1 MQTGVFDYKIYE
13 RIVRNTTNRSPKE
26 FKEMQR
32 RELIA
37 ARMRDLVR
45 ARVRVSVKEAQ
56 AQWLRERSKAVARIV
71 HIDRDWFAKYAVDA
85 SDAAMEAWAKENPQQ
100 LDEAWKGDQKSWTA
114 GCPLVSEI
122 LVAVDPETPD
132 EKKVDLRKR
141 IDDAAARLKAKEPF
155 EIVARQLSDGSS
167 ANWGGELG
175 CLGEGYG
182 VGSKELL
189 EAVSKMKPGEVSP
202 VLETARGFHIV
213 KLRGKLADKDV
224 EKVGRLAIA
233 RRLAVALRA
242 DELAKKFADEVIERA
257 QKGEKLDD
265 VVRELAKSYLQ
276 PEFAKAAKDEEPKA
290 LQADNRPRLEISAPF
305 NEVGGPTLDLTPGQ
319 NAAADVF
326 ALKKVDDV
334 VKKPLTTTTGLAV
347 LQLKEKTLAKPEDFE
362 KDRLDVLGGLKSAK
376 EREALSRYLVELRA
390 KAKDKISIDPR
401 ILEDAK
407 ESDSDGS

>member
-1 MQTGVFDYKIYE
+1 VG
-13 RIVRNTTNRSPKE
+13 
-26 FKEMQR
+26 
-32 RELIA
+32 
-37 ARMRDLVR
+37 
-45 ARVRVSVKEAQ
+45 
-56 AQWLRERSKAVARIV
+56 
-71 HIDRDWFAKYAVDA
+71 
-85 SDAAMEAWAKENPQQ
+85 
-100 LDEAWKGDQKSWTA
+100 
-114 GCPLVSEI
+114 
-122 LVAVDPETPD
+122 PETAD

-141 IDDAAARLKAKEPF
+141 IEDAAARLKAKDPF
-155 EIVARQLSDGSS
+155 EIVAREVSDGSS

-213 KLRGKLADKDV
+213 KLRGKLAEKDV
-224 EKVGRLAIA
+224 EKVGRLAVA
-233 RRLAVALRA
+233 RRLAVALNA
-242 DELAKKFADEVIERA
+242 DALTKKFADEVIERA

-265 VVRELAKSYLQ
+265 VVKELAKSYLQ
-276 PEFAKAAKDEEPKA
+276 PFAAAKKDEEPKA
-290 LQADNRPRLEISAPF
+290 LQADNRPRVEISAPF
-305 NEVGGPTLDLTPGQ
+305 NQVGGPTLDLTPGQ

-326 ALKKVDDV
+326 ALKKVDEV
-334 VKKPLTTTTGLAV
+334 LKKPLTTTSGLAV
-347 LQLKEKTLAKPEDFE
+347 LQLKEKTLAKAEDFE

-376 EREALSRYLVELRA
+376 EREALARYLVELRE